1 MVATIVRR
9 GVWSP
14 PFQIILICRETLSPQ
29 VLPTFYQCTFVSQDI
44 KKRAVI
50 REFDDYISEETKFE
64 VYTNY

>member
-1 MVATIVRR
+1 MH
-9 GVWSP
+9 
-14 PFQIILICRETLSPQ
+14 FHN
-29 VLPTFYQCTFVSQDI
+29 QDI